1 MCWIFERSMK
11 KGGTSW
17 KDVPHRLFYKAS
29 PSGEAVARRRLMR
42 GRFADAARMLIGC
55 ESSALIRLL
64 LASQPPSPEGEGKEA
79 VTYC

>member
-1 MCWIFERSMK
+1 
-11 KGGTSW
+11 
-17 KDVPHRLFYKAS
+17 
-29 PSGEAVARRRLMR
+29 MR

-64 LASQPPSPEGEGKEA
+64 LASQPPSPEGEGKET